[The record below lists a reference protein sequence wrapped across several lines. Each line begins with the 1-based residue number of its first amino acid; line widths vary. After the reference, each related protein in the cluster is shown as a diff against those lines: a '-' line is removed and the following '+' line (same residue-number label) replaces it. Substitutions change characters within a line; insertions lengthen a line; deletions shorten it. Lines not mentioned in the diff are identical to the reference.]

1 MRVVRLLLKTTGT
14 GSRWRAIVM
23 IHKMVLIY
31 NHYIHLNTYL
41 GSSVNVLLIPLVPW
55 MITNATNRMEYCWSF
70 IITEQW
76 LSI

>member
-1 MRVVRLLLKTTGT
+1 MNVCHMFLYSVLLLRSMMRVVRLLLKTTGT

-41 GSSVNVLLIPLVPW
+41 GSSVNVLLIPLVP
-55 MITNATNRMEYCWSF
+55 
-70 IITEQW
+70 
-76 LSI
+76 